1 MKKWLDNI
9 LELSK
14 KENWSYKEFH
24 QYIKKV
30 EKRIIIYEKYL
41 SNKKDKDII
50 YAFIQDKTEKLKKF
64 CIQLKKILKKT

>member
-1 MKKWLDNI
+1 MKEWLDNI

-14 KENWSYKEFH
+14 KENWSYKEFD

-30 EKRIIIYEKYL
+30 KKRIIIYEKYL

-50 YAFIQDKTEKLKKF
+50 YTFIHNKTEKLKEF
-64 CIQLKKILKKT
+64 CVKLKKYKKN

>member
-14 KENWSYKEFH
+14 KQNWSYKEFD
-24 QYIKKV
+24 QYIEKV

-50 YAFIQDKTEKLKKF
+50 YIFIQDKTKKLKKF
-64 CIQLKKILKKT
+64 CIELKKILKKT

>member
-14 KENWSYKEFH
+14 KQNWSYKEFD
-24 QYIKKV
+24 QYIEKV

-41 SNKKDKDII
+41 SNHFFI
-50 YAFIQDKTEKLKKF
+50 YLQCSVL
-64 CIQLKKILKKT
+64 

>member
-14 KENWSYKEFH
+14 KENWSYKEFD

-30 EKRIIIYEKYL
+30 KKRITIYEKYL

-50 YAFIQDKTEKLKKF
+50 YTFIQNKTEKLKEF
-64 CIQLKKILKKT
+64 CVELKKYKKN